1 MSWSNVKKHLTAD
14 GPLFVIAIGIFVLM
28 TFMNAGRFL
37 TIGNVTSMA
46 YQLPILA
53 FLSIGMMVTMLT
65 GGINLAIVSTAN
77 FVGIITALTLQGLTQ
92 GDPASASL
100 AITGLAMLCGLV
112 AGLLSGALMG
122 FFIAYLE
129 VPAILA
135 SLGMM
140 MLLNGIN
147 ILLTKG
153 YTLSGFPDSLLFI
166 GNGMVFGIPFSFL
179 MLIVVVAL
187 MAVLIA
193 RMPFGF
199 NLYTLGANPVA
210 ARFSNISVRAV
221 LMWEYVLSSLFS
233 ALTAFV
239 MIGQFNSVKS
249 NYAQSYVLVTVLACF
264 LGGVDPFGGAG
275 RLRGVV
281 LAVIILQMIS
291 TGVNLMRVDPFFVT
305 AMWGAI
311 ILVLIVFNHFKVNWR
326 GLLGRSPG

>member
-1 MSWSNVKKHLTAD
+1 MSWANIKKQMTAD
-14 GPLFVIAIGIFVLM
+14 GPLFVIAVGIFVLM
-28 TFMNAGRFL
+28 TVLNAGRFL

-53 FLSIGMMVTMLT
+53 FLSLGMMVTMLT

-77 FVGIITALTLQGLTQ
+77 FVGIVTALMLQGLTQ

-100 AITGLAMLCGLV
+100 AITGLAMLCGLA

-122 FFIAYLE
+122 VFVAYLE

-179 MLIVVVAL
+179 MLIVVVVL
-187 MAVLIA
+187 LAVLIA

-221 LMWEYVLSSLFS
+221 LMWEYILSSLFS

-281 LAVIILQMIS
+281 IAVIILQMIS

-311 ILVLIVFNHFKVNWR
+311 ILVLIVFNHFKANWR
-326 GLLGRSPG
+326 GSFTKLFG